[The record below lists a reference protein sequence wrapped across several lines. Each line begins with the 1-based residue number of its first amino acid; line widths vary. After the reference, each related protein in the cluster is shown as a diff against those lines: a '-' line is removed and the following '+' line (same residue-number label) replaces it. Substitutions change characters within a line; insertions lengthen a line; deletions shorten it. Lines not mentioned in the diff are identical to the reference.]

1 MQQQVKSIFT
11 ECIQTQ
17 IAAAD
22 LLQESLMHAAELL
35 VNTLL
40 NGGKVF
46 CCGERMAHASARH
59 FAHIMLTGLDFER
72 PPFAVTALH
81 ADFGAREH
89 EYTFAQQ
96 ILPSGQAGDLLI
108 VLNASATAPR
118 VCRAMEA
125 ALSRG
130 MLIVALTSEADQQ
143 VAGLLGPE
151 DVEIRI
157 PSRNSARVSELLL
170 QLVNMLCSLS
180 EQQIF
185 PQELEP

>member
-1 MQQQVKSIFT
+1 MHEPVKAIFT

-22 LLQESLMHAAELL
+22 LLQEPVMNAAGLL
-35 VNTLL
+35 VDSLL
-40 NGGKVF
+40 SGRTVF

-59 FAHIMLTGLDFER
+59 FAHIMLTGLHFDR
-72 PPFAVTALH
+72 PPFPVQALH
-81 ADFGAREH
+81 ADFGSKEH

-96 ILPSGQAGDLLI
+96 ILAAGQAGDVLV
-108 VLNASATAPR
+108 VLNAGTTAPR
-118 VCRAMEA
+118 VSKAMEA

-130 MLIVALTSEADQQ
+130 MLIIALTSDADVD

-157 PSRNSARVSELLL
+157 PSRNSARVSEHLL
-170 QLVNMLCSLS
+170 QLVNMLCSLA

-185 PQELEP
+185 PQESE